1 MQRASALVHA
11 CISVGYRV
19 TVASGGEPLPGAVFT
34 GAKVVQLPPLRSAN
48 AQFSGLVDSAGN
60 LIDEKFKTVRKALLL
75 DAFEASD
82 ADVLLIEN
90 YPFGR
95 RQLRWELL
103 PLLELAQ
110 SKKEKPLIVCSI
122 RDVLQKRKE
131 KREIETAEVIERFFD
146 LVLVHGR
153 PDFISLDES
162 YSLTSKIRDKV
173 MYTGFVVK
181 ADQTQSAGGTD
192 GQDEVIISA
201 GGGAVGFAV
210 MELAVRARKSGYMAD
225 CNWRFLIG
233 PNMPDFELERLK
245 SYTQDGCL
253 FEPARPDFPALLSG
267 CRLSVSQAG
276 YNTVLDILRAEC
288 PSLLIPFESGGES
301 EQLMRT
307 IKLAESG
314 RCAFVR
320 ENKLTVENFTLSA
333 SLAMKQNTAIP
344 NGVDCNGAGE
354 TATLI
359 RQQWQLNRGR

>member
-11 CISVGYRV
+11 CVSAGYRV

-75 DAFEASD
+75 DAFDASG
-82 ADVLLIEN
+82 ADILLIEN

-110 SKKEKPLIVCSI
+110 SKKEKPLIACSI

-131 KREIETAEVIERFFD
+131 KRELETAEVIKRFFD
-146 LVLVHGR
+146 LVLVHGQA
-153 PDFISLDES
+153 DFIPLDVS
-162 YSLTSKIRDKV
+162 YSLTNEIRNKL
-173 MYTGFVVK
+173 MYTGFVVNV
-181 ADQTQSAGGTD
+181 DQTHSACGTD

-210 MELAVRARKSGYMAD
+210 MDLAVRARKSGYMAD

-233 PNMPDFELERLK
+233 PNMPESELERLK
-245 SYTQDGCL
+245 SHAPDGCI
-253 FEPARPDFPALLSG
+253 FEPARSDFPALLRG

-288 PSLLIPFESGGES
+288 PSMLIPFETGGES

-320 ENKLTVENFTLSA
+320 ENQLTVENFTQSA
-333 SLAMKQNTAIP
+333 SLAMKQNTAMP
-344 NGVDCNGAGE
+344 NSLDCHGAGV
-354 TATLI
+354 TATLLS
-359 RQQWQLNRGR
+359 QQWRLKRGR